1 MRNACC
7 TPARVATAV
16 DLANTWRPVRG
27 EDDLGTLPQLR
38 TFLVAHPPAGG
49 RDASPPLTDADLAEV
64 RAVRA
69 TVRAVLETAGTD
81 ADRAAEIVNAGLR
94 HHRVVPMIR
103 RDEDGW
109 WADVV
114 ADADRPAAHLAAVT
128 LGALAA
134 VITTLGPGRLGVCAG
149 SSCRATF
156 ADLSRNGSKQ
166 YCTRAC
172 AHRASVAAYRNRR
185 RPAVGGPGGDS
196 GRVVTD

>member
-1 MRNACC
+1 MRNACY
-7 TPARVATAV
+7 TPARVATAM

-27 EDDLGTLPQLR
+27 EDDLETLPQLR
-38 TFLVAHPPAGG
+38 TFLVDHLPAGE
-49 RDASPPLTDADLAEV
+49 RDVSPPLTDADLTEV

-69 TVRAVLETAGTD
+69 TVRTVLETAGTD

-94 HHRVVPMIR
+94 HHRVVPTIR
-103 RDEDGW
+103 RDEDEW

-134 VITTLGPGRLGVCAG
+134 VITTLGPDRLGVCAG
-149 SSCRATF
+149 ASCRATLV
-156 ADLSRNGSKQ
+156 DLSRNGSKQ
-166 YCTRAC
+166 YCTRTC
-172 AHRASVAAYRNRR
+172 AHRASVAAYRSRR

-196 GRVVTD
+196 GGVVTG